1 MTPAGEDGV
10 LPAPNAKA
18 KAVRAGEPTTPTD
31 NGKAAKAATAIR
43 AGDRPLREVNAEIRQ
58 GVQAGEHV
66 RVTEP
71 LSRHNLGVALP
82 AGGAVTF
89 EGSVGYYCGGL
100 NNGANITVTRNAGWG
115 LGEAMAS
122 GLVTVEGDAAMSV
135 GASLRGGTIHVR
147 GDAGPRC
154 GVAMKGGLIVVEGNV
169 GHACGFMA
177 HGGRVICL
185 GDTADAAG
193 DSLWE
198 GEIWVAGSIRGLG
211 VDSRVEE
218 PPAEEV
224 AAVRELLAGLDVS
237 DRDRAWKRIVSAQA
251 LWHFESRDAQQWL
264 MI

>member
-1 MTPAGEDGV
+1 V
-10 LPAPNAKA
+10 
-18 KAVRAGEPTTPTD
+18 
-31 NGKAAKAATAIR
+31 IR
-43 AGDRPLREVNAEIRQ
+43 AGDRPLREVNDEIRAA
-58 GVQAGEHV
+58 VAAGQHV

-82 AGGAVTF
+82 PGGDVTF

-100 NNGANITVTRNAGWG
+100 NNGADITITRNAGWG

-122 GLVTVEGDAAMSV
+122 GHITVEGSAAMSI
-135 GASLRGGTIHVR
+135 GASIRGGTIHVR
-147 GDAGPRC
+147 GNAGPRC
-154 GVAMKGGLIVVEGNV
+154 GVAMKGGEIVVEGSV

-193 DSLWE
+193 DSLWN
-198 GEIWVAGSIRGLG
+198 GQIWVAGTIRGLG
-211 VDSRVEE
+211 VDARVEE
-218 PPAEEV
+218 PPGEEV
-224 AAVRELLAGLDVS
+224 AEVRELLAGLGVS
-237 DRDRAWKRIVSAQA
+237 DQGRAWRRIVSAQA

>member
-1 MTPAGEDGV
+1 V
-10 LPAPNAKA
+10 
-18 KAVRAGEPTTPTD
+18 
-31 NGKAAKAATAIR
+31 IR
-43 AGDRPLREVNAEIRQ
+43 AGDRPLREVNDEIRAA
-58 GVQAGEHV
+58 VAGGRHV
-66 RVTEP
+66 RVIEP

-82 AGGAVTF
+82 PGGGVTF

-100 NNGANITVTRNAGWG
+100 NNGADITITRNTGWG

-122 GLVTVEGDAAMSV
+122 GHITVEGNAAMSV
-135 GASLRGGTIHVR
+135 GASIRGGTIHVR
-147 GDAGPRC
+147 GNAGPRC
-154 GVAMKGGLIVVEGNV
+154 GVAMKGGVIVVEGSV

-193 DSLWE
+193 DSLWN
-198 GEIWVAGSIRGLG
+198 GQIWVAGTICGLG
-211 VDSRVEE
+211 VDARVEE

-224 AAVRELLAGLDVS
+224 AEVRELLAGLGVGDQA
-237 DRDRAWKRIVSAQA
+237 RAWKRIVSAQA

>member
-1 MTPAGEDGV
+1 MISHG
-10 LPAPNAKA
+10 
-18 KAVRAGEPTTPTD
+18 AVIRAGE
-31 NGKAAKAATAIR
+31 
-43 AGDRPLREVNAEIRQ
+43 RPLREINAEIRAALQ
-58 GVQAGEHV
+58 RGEHA

-82 AGGAVTF
+82 AGGEVTL

-100 NNGANITVTRNAGWG
+100 NNGATLNITRNAGWG

-122 GLVTVEGDAAMSV
+122 GRILVEGNAAMSV

-154 GVAMKGGLIVVEGNV
+154 GVAMKGGLIVVEGDV

-177 HGGRVICL
+177 HGGKVICL

-193 DSLWE
+193 DSLWT
-198 GEIWVAGSIRGLG
+198 GEIWVAGNIRGLG
-211 VDSRVEE
+211 VDTRVEE
-218 PPAEEV
+218 PPADQV
-224 AAVRELLAGLDVS
+224 AEVRELLAGLGVS
-237 DRDRAWKRIVSAQA
+237 DEGRAWKRIVSGQA
-251 LWHFESRDAQQWL
+251 LWHFESREAQQWL

>member
-1 MTPAGEDGV
+1 V
-10 LPAPNAKA
+10 
-18 KAVRAGEPTTPTD
+18 
-31 NGKAAKAATAIR
+31 IR
-43 AGDRPLREVNAEIRQ
+43 AGDRPLREVNEEIRAAIA
-58 GVQAGEHV
+58 AGEHV

-82 AGGAVTF
+82 PGGEVTF

-100 NNGANITVTRNAGWG
+100 NNGAGIRITRNAGWG
-115 LGEAMAS
+115 VGEAMAS
-122 GLVTVEGDAAMSV
+122 GHITVEGNAAMSV
-135 GASLRGGTIHVR
+135 GASIRGGTIHVR
-147 GDAGPRC
+147 GNAGPRC
-154 GVAMKGGLIVVEGNV
+154 GVAMKGGVIVVEGSL

-198 GEIWVAGSIRGLG
+198 GEIWVAGRIGGLG
-211 VDSRVEE
+211 VDARVEE
-218 PPAEEV
+218 PPAGEV
-224 AAVRELLAGLDVS
+224 AEVRALLAGLGVD
-237 DRDRAWKRIVSAQA
+237 DQGHTWQRIVSAQA

>member
-1 MTPAGEDGV
+1 VIGV
-10 LPAPNAKA
+10 EESRPVNEGP
-18 KAVRAGEPTTPTD
+18 V
-31 NGKAAKAATAIR
+31 IR
-43 AGDRPLREVNAEIRQ
+43 AADRPLREVNSDIRSA
-58 GVQAGEHV
+58 VAAGRHV

-82 AGGAVTF
+82 AGGSVTF

-100 NNGANITVTRNAGWG
+100 NNGATIAVTRNTGWG

-122 GLVTVEGDAAMSV
+122 GQITVAGDAAMSV
-135 GASLRGGTIHVR
+135 GASLRGGIIHVR
-147 GDAGPRC
+147 GNAGPRC
-154 GVAMKGGLIVVEGNV
+154 GVAMKGGLIVVEGSV

-185 GDTADAAG
+185 QDTADAAG

-198 GEIWVAGSIRGLG
+198 GEIWVAGRIRGLG

-218 PPAEEV
+218 PPAADV
-224 AAVRELLAGLDVS
+224 AAVRDVLAGLGLD
-237 DRDRAWKRIVSAQA
+237 DGGRDWKRIVSAQA

>member
-1 MTPAGEDGV
+1 V
-10 LPAPNAKA
+10 
-18 KAVRAGEPTTPTD
+18 
-31 NGKAAKAATAIR
+31 IR
-43 AGDRPLREVNAEIRQ
+43 AGDRPLREVNEEIRAA
-58 GVQAGEHV
+58 VAAGRRV

-82 AGGAVTF
+82 PGGEVTF

-100 NNGANITVTRNAGWG
+100 NNGAGITVTRNAGWG

-122 GLVTVEGDAAMSV
+122 GHITVEGNAAMSV
-135 GASLRGGTIHVR
+135 GASVRGGTIHVR
-147 GDAGPRC
+147 GNAGPRC
-154 GVAMKGGLIVVEGNV
+154 GVAMKGGVIVVEGSV

-198 GEIWVAGSIRGLG
+198 GEIWVAGTIRGLG
-211 VDSRVEE
+211 VDARVEE
-218 PPAEEV
+218 PQAQEV
-224 AAVRELLAGLDVS
+224 AEVRALLAGLGVGDQGH
-237 DRDRAWKRIVSAQA
+237 AWQRIVSAQA